1 MHYTSARVSKRGNRH
16 RAFLSFKDEAGTSR
30 QVSKTL
36 DARGISQA
44 KRELAAWR
52 AEMEARADAEDRK
65 GVSGREA
72 ASMAVPDYVDRYVD
86 AAESARTVEQSTI
99 KGYRSSAKLI
109 RREFSD
115 AKVGELT
122 TEMVADWEARLTE
135 GGMSSSSVGK
145 AHRLLKMIMQQA
157 VFAQAVDRNPLDFV
171 KPPKRRNVK
180 PGINALDRQGRAE
193 MLSKLGEL
201 ELTEVTVAALISI
214 YTGLREGEVCGL
226 QWRDVDMQKK
236 ETLIS
241 FPDGK
246 DADKDVSFVFSHS
259 ALKEGW
265 DNPNVFQICT
275 LVETKD
281 NLTKR
286 QKIGRGLR
294 LCVNQ
299 DGERLYDPEANV
311 LTVIANE
318 SYDDFANGLQ
328 KELEAEDFRFG
339 IITPESFTKVT
350 VKTPE
355 GVEER
360 LGYEKSKQVYD
371 HLVATGM
378 VDGKGA
384 VTPELKAAAEEGKVE
399 LPAVLEPAKEQV
411 EAIIIHKS
419 QRVQIRDKA
428 KEVSVELQKD
438 VTLDPAFQAL

>member
-1 MHYTSARVSKRGNRH
+1 MHYTSARVSKRGNRY

-52 AEMEARADAEDRK
+52 AEMEARAEAEDRK
-65 GVSGREA
+65 GASGRKV
-72 ASMAVPDYVDRYVD
+72 ASMAVPDYVDRYVA

-122 TEMVADWEARLTE
+122 TEMVADWEAQLTK

-193 MLSKLGEL
+193 MLAKLGEL

-226 QWRDVDMQKK
+226 QWRDVDIAAGVLWVRRSIGVGDKGSYVKAPKTDKTRDVALPASLAKVLDKWKVHQALAFAEKGVLLRPDHYVIGDPLGFLCPATVSRGWKLLSTMIGIKGTAGRIPTFHDLRHTWATMYLAAGGDVK
-236 ETLIS
+236 MAASNLGHANAAMTL
-241 FPDGK
+241 
-246 DADKDVSFVFSHS
+246 
-259 ALKEGW
+259 
-265 DNPNVFQICT
+265 NVYASC
-275 LVETKD
+275 
-281 NLTKR
+281 
-286 QKIGRGLR
+286 
-294 LCVNQ
+294 
-299 DGERLYDPEANV
+299 DPEA
-311 LTVIANE
+311 
-318 SYDDFANGLQ
+318 
-328 KELEAEDFRFG
+328 KR
-339 IITPESFTKVT
+339 
-350 VKTPE
+350 
-355 GVEER
+355 R
-360 LGYEKSKQVYD
+360 
-371 HLVATGM
+371 
-378 VDGKGA
+378 
-384 VTPELKAAAEEGKVE
+384 AAELTERAMTGG
-399 LPAVLEPAKEQV
+399 P
-411 EAIIIHKS
+411 EA
-419 QRVQIRDKA
+419 
-428 KEVSVELQKD
+428 
-438 VTLDPAFQAL
+438 